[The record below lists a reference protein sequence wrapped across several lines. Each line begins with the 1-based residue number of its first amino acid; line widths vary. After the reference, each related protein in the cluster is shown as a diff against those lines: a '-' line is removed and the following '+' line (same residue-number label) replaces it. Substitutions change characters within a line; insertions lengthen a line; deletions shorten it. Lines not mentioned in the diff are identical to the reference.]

1 MSTYKDIIINC
12 LNNNKVI
19 PPRIRL
25 NIYNKILKR
34 IIIIDK
40 NNETKYIC
48 IELKSILI
56 DDYNIY
62 NTNLYYKNIYGQY
75 VHKDYK
81 IYFPELDRNLIFKNT
96 NLFKLIKH
104 SGTSWFYLMD
114 DRITFVKLMID
125 IVNKEIN
132 DNKHNK
138 KKVKNSIVDL
148 PLRGI

>member
-1 MSTYKDIIINC
+1 MSTYKDIITNC
-12 LNNNKVI
+12 LNNDKVI

-34 IIIIDK
+34 IIIDK

-62 NTNLYYKNIYGQY
+62 SQY

-81 IYFPELDRNLIFKNT
+81 IYFPEFDRNLILKNT
-96 NLFKLIKH
+96 NLFNLIKH
-104 SGTSWFYLMD
+104 SGISWFYTMQ

>member
-62 NTNLYYKNIYGQY
+62 IIQIFII
-75 VHKDYK
+75 K
-81 IYFPELDRNLIFKNT
+81 IYMANMYIKIIKYIFLNLI
-96 NLFKLIKH
+96 
-104 SGTSWFYLMD
+104 
-114 DRITFVKLMID
+114 
-125 IVNKEIN
+125 EI
-132 DNKHNK
+132 
-138 KKVKNSIVDL
+138 
-148 PLRGI
+148 